1 MNSFLILAKIK
12 LFDDNFFIW
21 LIFYN
26 RTSIVTM
33 IIFFLAY
40 ETVLFIKVVIIK
52 NIIISFHTK
61 FLLLLIINNFYI
73 FFKVILIRNYL
84 LKITIF

>member
-26 RTSIVTM
+26 RTSIITM